1 MRDGKGAH
9 GGCGGEI
16 EGPELD
22 PVGRLLSERRNS
34 LADSPLV
41 VFCTAMMEEVVWIG
55 GLILTGTTSIYL
67 LMLRTAT
74 SGPQV
79 VRRDGE
85 ETSGPVSLS
94 AVPATSQGNPLNF
107 QNDDMVNT

>member
-1 MRDGKGAH
+1 VRGGKGAH

-16 EGPELD
+16 EGPDLD
-22 PVGRLLSERRNS
+22 PVGRVVSERRDS
-34 LADSPLV
+34 LADLPLV
-41 VFCTAMMEEVVWIG
+41 VLRTATIEEVVWNG
-55 GLILTGTTSIYL
+55 GLIQTGTTSIYL

-85 ETSGPVSLS
+85 ETSGSISLS
-94 AVPATSQGNPLNF
+94 AMPTTSQAVL
-107 QNDDMVNT
+107 